1 VALDGAPES
10 ETFEQRQSRA
20 PEGHHR
26 RERPATGGR
35 REHRIE
41 ARTVEKSGGCRG
53 TDPVADDQNL
63 PVAGGGRAVVTAS
76 DGAGRVVGRP
86 RETTVRHRLTAAR
99 RRRTSIRDCRFGATG
114 AADVPLSSLRA
125 VVS

>member
-1 VALDGAPES
+1 VALDGTPES

-20 PEGHHR
+20 PESHHR

-41 ARTVEKSGGCRG
+41 TRTVEKSGGGRG

-63 PVAGGGRAVVTAS
+63 SVADGAVVTA
-76 DGAGRVVGRP
+76 GGGVWRVVGRP
-86 RETTVRHRLTAAR
+86 WETTVRHRFTAAR
-99 RRRTSIRDCRFGATG
+99 RRRISIRDCRFGATG
-114 AADVPLSSLRA
+114 AADVPLDPFRA
-125 VVS
+125 AVS